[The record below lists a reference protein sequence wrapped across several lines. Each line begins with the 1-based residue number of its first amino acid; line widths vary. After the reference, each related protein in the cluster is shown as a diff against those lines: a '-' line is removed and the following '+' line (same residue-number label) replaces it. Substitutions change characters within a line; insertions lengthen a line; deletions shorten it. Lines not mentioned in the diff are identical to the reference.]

1 MATPSDMQQ
10 SLLEQRYGA
19 QPKPANIIWTAQVEA
34 MLNHCSVRTFLPKP
48 LPEGAIETLVAAA
61 QSASTSSA
69 LHQWSLVAVT
79 DPDLKQ
85 QLATTIARTVPT
97 DRIPWIEECSALL
110 LWVAD
115 ASRSAAITR
124 EQGGDPVVL
133 DYLDSF
139 LMASIDATLAAQNA
153 SLAAESIGL
162 GVVFLG
168 VVRNAAKEVAELI
181 NLPPFSFV
189 TFGMAVGYPDPSRPG
204 GIRPRPAQSVVL
216 HHNRYDQNRYRDY
229 VAGYEAASQQFRRT
243 RGMKDKTWQGAIHE
257 SMTSMDYMG
266 GREKL
271 REMVSYQGFKL
282 R

>member
-1 MATPSDMQQ
+1 MTSPTEHQRA
-10 SLLEQRYGA
+10 LLEQRYGT
-19 QPKPANIIWTAQVEA
+19 QPKPDTIIWNSQVEA
-34 MLNHCSVRTFLPKP
+34 MLGHCSVRTFLPDP
-48 LPEGAIETLVAAA
+48 LPEGALATLVAAA

-79 DPDLKQ
+79 EPDLKQ
-85 QLATTIARTVPT
+85 QLAATVARTVPT
-97 DRIPWIEECSALL
+97 DRIPWMEECSALL

-115 ASRSAAITR
+115 ASRSAEITQ

-139 LMASIDATLAAQNA
+139 LMASVDAALAAQNA

-168 VVRNAAKEVAELI
+168 VMRNAAREIAELI

-189 TFGMAVGYPDPSRPG
+189 TFGMAVGHPDPARPS
-204 GIRPRPAQSVVL
+204 GIRPRPAQDVVL
-216 HHNRYDQNRYRDY
+216 HHNRYERNRYRDY
-229 VAGYEAASQQFRRT
+229 VAGYEEALRQFRES
-243 RGMKDKTWQGAIHE
+243 RGMKDKTWQGAIQE

-271 REMVSYQGFKL
+271 REMVSQQGFKL